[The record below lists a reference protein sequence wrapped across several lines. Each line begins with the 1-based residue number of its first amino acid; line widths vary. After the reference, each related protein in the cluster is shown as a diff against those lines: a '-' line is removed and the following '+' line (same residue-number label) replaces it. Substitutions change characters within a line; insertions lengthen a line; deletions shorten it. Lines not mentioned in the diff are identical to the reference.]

1 MTTFVLVSGGY
12 TGGWIWREV
21 ADHLRAVGHRAEPVT
36 LTGMGDRRHL
46 SGPGTDLNTH
56 IEDVAQVLDHV
67 GAGEEDE
74 AGETVLVAH
83 CYGAYP
89 ALGAADRDPDRLARL
104 VYVDAGL
111 PADGVSVLD
120 ALPDPAVREWLHRR
134 AQEHGDGWRLPPPS
148 FEETDIWGSLDGISE
163 EGRDRLARFAA
174 PQPLPTLTQ
183 PIRLSGATAAL
194 PATGIFCTK
203 NVTSTAA
210 LRDLVAS
217 GDPRFAALADP
228 RYGFFDLDTGHWPML
243 SCPGELADLLLRA
256 AADGGERLGPSDQA
270 PA

>member
-21 ADHLRAVGHRAEPVT
+21 ADHLRAMGHRAEPVT

-89 ALGAADRDPDRLARL
+89 ALGAAGPPRTGWPASYAWTRACPPTACPSWTRCRTRPYGNDCTAAPRSTAT
-104 VYVDAGL
+104 AGACRHR
-111 PADGVSVLD
+111 PSRRPTSGAAWTAS
-120 ALPDPAVREWLHRR
+120 RRR
-134 AQEHGDGWRLPPPS
+134 AGTGWPASSHRSRCPPS
-148 FEETDIWGSLDGISE
+148 PS
-163 EGRDRLARFAA
+163 R
-174 PQPLPTLTQ
+174 
-183 PIRLSGATAAL
+183 SG
-194 PATGIFCTK
+194 
-203 NVTSTAA
+203 
-210 LRDLVAS
+210 
-217 GDPRFAALADP
+217 
-228 RYGFFDLDTGHWPML
+228 
-243 SCPGELADLLLRA
+243 
-256 AADGGERLGPSDQA
+256 
-270 PA
+270 